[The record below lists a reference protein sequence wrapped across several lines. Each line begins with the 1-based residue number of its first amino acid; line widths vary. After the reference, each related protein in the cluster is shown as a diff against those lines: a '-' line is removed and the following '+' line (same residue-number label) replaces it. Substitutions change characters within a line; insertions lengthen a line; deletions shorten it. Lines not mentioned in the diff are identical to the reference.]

1 MNWYYDKDDGTLQA
15 TDDANRAAREQA
27 VVMLKSDTYR
37 LAPAAV
43 PGLQDLM
50 GPAPDQLTVS
60 QAKQKVRRALDRIG
74 LGDVS
79 AEAALDTVDDEWRL
93 RVEVG
98 KNA

>member
-1 MNWYYDKDDGTLQA
+1 MFHYDKDDGTLQ
-15 TDDANRAAREQA
+15 TTEDNNRAAREQA

-43 PGLQDLM
+43 PGLQALM
-50 GPAPDQLTVS
+50 GPAPDQMTTR

-74 LGDVS
+74 LGEVS
-79 AEAALDTVDDEWRL
+79 AETALDAVDNEWRL

-98 KNA
+98 KSA

>member
-1 MNWYYDKDDGTLQA
+1 MFHYDKDDGTLQ
-15 TDDANRAAREQA
+15 TTEDNNRAAREQA

-50 GPAPDQLTVS
+50 GPAPDQMTTR

-74 LGDVS
+74 LGEVG
-79 AEAALDTVDDEWRL
+79 AETALDAVDNEWRL

-98 KNA
+98 KSA